1 MAATLGRHS
10 NRGVPR
16 APVVAEP
23 DRRCPQDPRPRRH
36 RAWVITVAATA
47 ASTYA
52 LDGFAIAVGALL
64 AGSGLLAG
72 LDRTPLLALL
82 AATYVLWGV
91 GLRAN
96 LAANW
101 SLLAIT
107 GASTN
112 VLSKA
117 AHDVA
122 RARGADT
129 RSRRFAASTG
139 YVVTE
144 LAKEVP
150 YYASASGLSLL
161 SDSVSAG
168 DAIVFIAGT
177 NVGAAIYEYG
187 LARATRTLLRRRE
200 AGG

>member
-1 MAATLGRHS
+1 MAATA
-10 NRGVPR
+10 V
-16 APVVAEP
+16 
-23 DRRCPQDPRPRRH
+23 
-36 RAWVITVAATA
+36 
-47 ASTYA
+47 STYA
-52 LDGFAIAVGALL
+52 LDAFAIAVGTLL
-64 AGSGLLAG
+64 A
-72 LDRTPLLALL
+72 ALVCLRASTGRRCSRFL
-82 AATYVLWGV
+82 AATYVLWGA

-101 SLLAIT
+101 SLLA
-107 GASTN
+107 AP
-112 VLSKA
+112 
-117 AHDVA
+117 A
-122 RARGADT
+122 RARTCSRRPRTTSRGRAS
-129 RSRRFAASTG
+129 RRARRRFAASTG

-150 YYASASGLSLL
+150 YYASASGLALV

-187 LARATRTLLRRRE
+187 LARATRTYLRRRE